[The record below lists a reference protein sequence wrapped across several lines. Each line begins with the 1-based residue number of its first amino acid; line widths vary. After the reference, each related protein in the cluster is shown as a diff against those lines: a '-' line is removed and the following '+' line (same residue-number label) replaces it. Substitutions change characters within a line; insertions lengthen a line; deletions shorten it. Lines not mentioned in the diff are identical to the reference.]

1 MKRVRLLTAVFGF
14 FPLGLLALPACNPAH
29 AGHGE
34 HSQEEHHEHGKIVA
48 TRPLVRDVTV
58 TLRYVCQIRS
68 QRNIEVCAMQGGY
81 LQDVAVKEGQV
92 VKQGELLFRILPTL
106 YKARLDAELAEANLA
121 ELEYKNAKR
130 LHDDKV
136 VSIQEVMLHQAKLD
150 KARAKAQL
158 ATAEVAFTEVRAPF
172 DGIVDRIL
180 KQQGSL
186 IKEGGKEGKEGA
198 AGDVLTTLSDNS
210 TMWVYFN
217 VPEARY
223 LDDMASRPRSNQ
235 GTRVELADSGIELQL
250 ANGSK
255 FRYTA
260 GTTVTVEGQCDP
272 ETGNFKYRAD
282 FPNPDGL
289 LRNGQTGNVLIH
301 RVLPHA
307 VIVPQRATFEILDKR
322 FVYVIDEHHVAHQR
336 EIQVEREMDDVFV
349 VRNGVGPNDK
359 IVLDG
364 VREVRDGDH
373 LKYDEVKPADV
384 LGRLKTHA
392 E

>member
-1 MKRVRLLTAVFGF
+1 MLKRFRLLAAVLGLL
-14 FPLGLLALPACNPAH
+14 PLGLLTLPACNPAH
-29 AGHGE
+29 AGEHEKEGE
-34 HSQEEHHEHGKIVA
+34 GQEHRKIVA
-48 TRPLVRDVTV
+48 TTPSVQDVRVTQK
-58 TLRYVCQIRS
+58 YVCQIRS
-68 QRNIEVCAMQGGY
+68 KRNIEVCALQGGY
-81 LQDVAVKEGQV
+81 LEEVAVKEGQA
-92 VKQGELLFRILPTL
+92 VKQGDLLFRILPTL
-106 YKARLDAELAEANLA
+106 YKARQDAELAEANLA

-130 LHDDKV
+130 LYDDKV

-150 KARAKAQL
+150 KARAKAKL

-186 IKEGGKEGKEGA
+186 IKEGGNEGKEGA

-223 LDDMASRPRSNQ
+223 LDDMASRPRSPQ
-235 GTRVELADSGIELQL
+235 GTRLELADSGIELQL

-255 FRYTA
+255 FDQTA

-282 FPNPDGL
+282 FPNPSGL
-289 LRNGQTGNVLIH
+289 LRNGQTGNVLVH
-301 RVLPHA
+301 RVLKGA
-307 VIVPQRATFEILDKR
+307 VVIPQRATFEILDKR

-336 EIQVEREMDDVFV
+336 EVQIEREMEDVFV
-349 VRNGVGPNDK
+349 IKRGVGAGDT
-359 IVLDG
+359 IILDG
-364 VREVRDGDH
+364 VREVKDGAH
-373 LKYDEVKPADV
+373 VEFEMAKAADV
-384 LGRLKTHA
+384 LKGLKTHA